1 MGLLDW
7 VTLGGVDKHGASAGE
22 FNLTIG
28 TSYDGTLGGSY
39 NHVLG
44 SDVALICDP
53 TEMLLSPLYAGG
65 TSVLGGILL
74 GLAGKNEAV
83 YGSKTDMLYG
93 GPKFDIYRARDVRKH
108 SDWFLRPKFRAASV
122 PAPDPVEPTTTASVV
137 ALSLLINAVPLAME
151 LALYFHY
158 KGYYEN
164 KDDEQIQRTP
174 ELLKFMAYGIT
185 SRLISILR
193 ALELAA
199 TEVQIGSKLLTELT
213 ELLRSVAS
221 GISATWHYLKNIRKD
236 AAVADIMSED
246 VVQEMNDALAA
257 IRAEGGSRA

>member
-7 VTLGGVDKHGASAGE
+7 VTLGRINHNGAGAGE

-39 NHVLG
+39 SHVLG
-44 SDVALICDP
+44 GDVCLTCDP
-53 TEMLLSPLYAGG
+53 VEMLLSPIFAGG
-65 TSVLGGILL
+65 TSVLGGITL
-74 GLAGKNEAV
+74 GLGGKNDAT

-93 GPKFDIYRARDVRKH
+93 GPKFDIYRARDVQKH
-108 SDWFLRPKFRAASV
+108 SDWFIRPKFRSASV
-122 PAPDPVEPTTTASVV
+122 PAPDPLEPTTTASVL
-137 ALSLLINAVPLAME
+137 ALSVLINAVPAAME
-151 LALYFHY
+151 LAMYFHY

-164 KDDEQIQRTP
+164 KDDEQIQHTP
-174 ELLKFMAYGIT
+174 EVLKFLAYGLT
-185 SRLISILR
+185 SRLIAILR

-199 TEVQIGSKLLTELT
+199 TEVQIGTKLLAELT
-213 ELLRSVAS
+213 ELLRSIAG

-246 VVQEMNDALAA
+246 VEEEMNRVLAE
-257 IRAEGGSRA
+257 IRAEGGSR